1 MNLIGELL
9 TARGRLNDFAAARHD
24 PALDDLASHISRLS
38 GELQEEIVEARMTP
52 VWQVFDRFPRLVRDS
67 ARRAR

>member
-1 MNLIGELL
+1 
-9 TARGRLNDFAAARHD
+9 
-24 PALDDLASHISRLS
+24 LS

-67 ARRAR
+67 ARDLGKQVALRVEG